1 MKGDE
6 FDSDV
11 MKLIRN
17 GVGLERFSDLL
28 AGLMQTNAIKSATTN

>member
-1 MKGDE
+1 MSTTKGDE

-17 GVGLERFSDLL
+17 GVGLEKFDLL
-28 AGLMQTNAIKSATTN
+28 AGLMRPTL